1 MERGHFENNLIP
13 PNLHFRSS
21 LSVCYHQRALGVK
34 PPAWSCVLEQCVTEI
49 HVNGRCELLSSP
61 CHPLWS
67 AHRGADTTSR
77 LCALASGL
85 LFPRIGCRMLA
96 GPGGGARRDREDQGR
111 AGGCSRD
118 TRMTDFMA
126 VPHAPSE
133 KARLSTPT
141 SYVPVEKEVC
151 LSDDSLKV
159 TG

>member
-1 MERGHFENNLIP
+1 MKIT
-13 PNLHFRSS
+13 SS
-21 LSVCYHQRALGVK
+21 LQTFIFALLFPLCYHQRALGIK
-34 PPAWSCVLEQCVTEI
+34 PPAWGCVLEQCVTET
-49 HVNGRCELLSSP
+49 HMNGRCELLSSP

-67 AHRGADTTSR
+67 AHSGADTTSR

-85 LFPRIGCRMLA
+85 LFLRIGCRMLA
-96 GPGGGARRDREDQGR
+96 GPEGGVRRDRKDQGS

-133 KARLSTPT
+133 KAWLSTPT

-151 LSDDSLKV
+151 LSEDSHK
-159 TG
+159 